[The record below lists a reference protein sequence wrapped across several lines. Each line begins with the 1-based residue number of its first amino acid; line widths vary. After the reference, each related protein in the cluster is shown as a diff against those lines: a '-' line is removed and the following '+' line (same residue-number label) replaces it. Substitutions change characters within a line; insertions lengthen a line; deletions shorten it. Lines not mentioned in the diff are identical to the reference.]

1 MQLPS
6 EFIKGLVFLLQGLVF
21 LPDSILLFFQGLP
34 LFFQDL
40 LLLFDGLVLFPNG
53 FSLLFK
59 GLSLLLD
66 DFTLAIDVALQVLE
80 IPEDLVFDVHDVPD
94 LLVGDGAM
102 EQPNQRSIF
111 LRVDGLV
118 HLQDMFIIRRH
129 APLVEETQELF
140 QLCFALFAKGGDL
153 DDEGIVGQAFDEFL
167 VAGEPLAGGD
177 VIALPDHL
185 DDRSTQSIQRVPQE
199 IDGNDMQMFFL

>member
-6 EFIKGLVFLLQGLVF
+6 EFLER
-21 LPDSILLFFQGLP
+21 LP
-34 LFFQDL
+34 LFFDCFVFL
-40 LLLFDGLVLFPNG
+40 SEGLPLLFESLVFLSEGLP
-53 FSLLFK
+53 LLFESLVFLSES
-59 GLSLLLD
+59 LSLFLD
-66 DFTLAIDVALQVLE
+66 DFILAIDVALQVLE
-80 IPEDLVFDVHDVPD
+80 IPEDFVFDVHDVPD

-111 LRVDGLV
+111 LRVGGLV

-140 QLCFALFAKGGDL
+140 QFGFALFAKGGDL

-167 VAGEPLAGGD
+167 AAGEPLAGGD